1 MMWRTPMADEAGAR
15 IETLFTKD
23 GGPARPGERAYRLQ
37 PDGRLVL
44 PSQTIGQQV
53 EMVERDVP
61 GNRAGNPSD
70 TVNRVHRLKALGN
83 AIVPMVAWPFADAIR
98 RVLEAEELA

>member
-1 MMWRTPMADEAGAR
+1 MWRTPTADEAGAR

-44 PSQTIGQQV
+44 QSQTIGQQV
-53 EMVERDVP
+53 EMVERAEPSSGD
-61 GNRAGNPSD
+61 ADPSD
-70 TVNRVHRLKALGN
+70 TVNRVNRLKSLGN
-83 AIVPMVAWPFADAIR
+83 GIVPAVAHIFAAAIYDMCR
-98 RVLEAEELA
+98 RNRIA